1 MAFGVFTAV
10 CYTGAMLLENVLSTT
25 QYVVKRSRQVRIN
38 QAAVER
44 LAKKIKSQ
52 PLPAWDT
59 TIHSAGRPQE
69 TAQYIFLLDSLN
81 FCFWADKGH
90 QRWTIAH
97 DSKQINGYFALAL
110 ALKKAPKKYP
120 ILNADYLAKI
130 SRQDLADIF
139 TSSNGQAI
147 PLFEKRLAI
156 ARQTGSVLA
165 KKYNGQATNVIKAA
179 NKNADKLIELV
190 LRDFP
195 SFRDTVIFQ
204 GKKIYLL
211 KRAQILVGDIWGSL
225 GGQGLGEFKD
235 INQLTC
241 FADYKIPQIL
251 HHFGVLEY
259 SPQLLQKIKN
269 ETLITASSREEVEIR
284 ANTIWAV
291 EILKK
296 DLVKLGRNLPSFQI
310 DWILW
315 NMSQKIKLSTP
326 YHKTR
331 TIYY

>member
-1 MAFGVFTAV
+1 MF
-10 CYTGAMLLENVLSTT
+10 LEKVLSTT
-25 QYVVKRSRQVRIN
+25 QYVAKHSRQVKIN

-52 PLPAWDT
+52 PLPAWDA
-59 TIHSAGRPQE
+59 TIHSASNPQE

-90 QRWTIAH
+90 QRWTITHSA
-97 DSKQINGYFALAL
+97 KQINGYFALAL
-110 ALKKAPKKYP
+110 ALKKALKKYP
-120 ILNADYLAKI
+120 ILDADFLSKI
-130 SRQDLADIF
+130 SHQDLSDIF
-139 TSSNGQAI
+139 ASSNGQEI

-156 ARQTGSVLA
+156 TRQTGSVLA
-165 KKYNGQATNVIKAA
+165 KKYNGQASNVVKIA
-179 NKNADKLIELV
+179 NKSAGKLIELV

-195 SFRDTVIFQ
+195 SFRDTAIFD

-211 KRAQILVGDIWGSL
+211 KRAQILTGDIWGAL

-235 INQLTC
+235 IDQLTC

-251 HHFGVLEY
+251 HYFGVLEY
-259 SPQLLQKIKN
+259 TSQLLQKIKN

-291 EILKK
+291 EMLKK
-296 DLVKLGRNLPSFQI
+296 ELAMLGRNLPSFQI

-315 NMSQKIKLSTP
+315 NMSQKVKMPMT
-326 YHKTR
+326 YHRTK

>member
-1 MAFGVFTAV
+1 
-10 CYTGAMLLENVLSTT
+10 MLLENVLSTT
-25 QYVVKRSRQVRIN
+25 QFVVKHSRQVKIN

-44 LAKKIKSQ
+44 LAKKIKGQ

-59 TIHSAGRPQE
+59 TNHFTGTPQK
-69 TAQYIFLLDSLN
+69 TVQYIFLLDSLN
-81 FCFWADKGH
+81 FCFWADKG
-90 QRWTIAH
+90 QPRWTIAH
-97 DSKQINGYFALAL
+97 NAKQVNGYFALAL
-110 ALKKAPKKYP
+110 ALKKALKKYP
-120 ILNADYLAKI
+120 LLDANNLAKI

-139 TSSNGQAI
+139 AASNGQTI

-156 ARQTGSVLA
+156 ARQTGSILA
-165 KKYNGQATNVIKAA
+165 KKYNGQAINVIKAA
-179 NKNADKLIELV
+179 NKNAGKLIELV

-195 SFRDTVIFQ
+195 SFRDTAVFN

-211 KRAQILVGDIWGSL
+211 KRAQILAGDIWGAL

-235 INQLTC
+235 IDRLTC

-251 HHFGVLEY
+251 HYFGVLEY
-259 SPQLLQKIKN
+259 TPQLLQKIKN
-269 ETLITASSREEVEIR
+269 ETLLTASSREKVEIR

-291 EILKK
+291 EMLKK
-296 DLVKLGRNLPSFQI
+296 DLAKLGRNLPSFQI

-315 NMSQKIKLSTP
+315 NMAQKIKMPEP

>member
-1 MAFGVFTAV
+1 
-10 CYTGAMLLENVLSTT
+10 MLKKVLSTT
-25 QYVVKRSRQVRIN
+25 QYVTEHSRQVKIN
-38 QAAVER
+38 QTAVER

-81 FCFWADKGH
+81 FCFWADKGKP
-90 QRWTIAH
+90 RWTITH
-97 DSKQINGYFALAL
+97 GSKQVNGYFALAL
-110 ALKKAPKKYP
+110 ALKKALKKYP
-120 ILNADYLAKI
+120 ILNANFLAKI
-130 SRQDLADIF
+130 SHQDLADIF
-139 TSSNGQAI
+139 ASSNGQTI
-147 PLFEKRLAI
+147 PLFENRLAI
-156 ARQTGSVLA
+156 ARQIGQVLA
-165 KKYNGQATNVIKAA
+165 KKYSGQASNVVKAA
-179 NKNADKLIELV
+179 DKSADKLIELI

-195 SFRDTVIFQ
+195 SFRDTAVFG

-211 KRAQILVGDIWGSL
+211 KRAQILTADIWGAL
-225 GGQGLGEFKD
+225 GGQGLGKFKD
-235 INQLTC
+235 IDQLTC

-251 HHFGVLEY
+251 HCFGVLEY
-259 SPQLLQKIKN
+259 SPQLLRKIKN
-269 ETLITASSREEVEIR
+269 ETLIIAGSQEEVEIR

-291 EILKK
+291 EMLKK
-296 DLVKLGRNLPSFQI
+296 DLAKLGRHLPSFQI

-315 NMSQKIKLSTP
+315 NMSQKVKMPTP